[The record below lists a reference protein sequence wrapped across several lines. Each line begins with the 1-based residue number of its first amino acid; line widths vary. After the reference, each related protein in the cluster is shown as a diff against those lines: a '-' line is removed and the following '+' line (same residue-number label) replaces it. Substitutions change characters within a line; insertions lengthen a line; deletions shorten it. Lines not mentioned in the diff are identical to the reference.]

1 MCSDSHKDGKGG
13 RALKRLGLS
22 GNYAIAYAVKM
33 ADVDMIAAYPITPQT
48 TIVEKLSDFVAN
60 GELDAEYVNVESEH
74 SAMSACVG
82 ASLTGARVFT
92 ATSSQ
97 GLAYMHEVLFMASV
111 LRTPIVMANV
121 NRALSAPL
129 NIWNDHSDAMAER
142 DSGWIQL
149 WASSAQEAFDTTI
162 EAFKI
167 AEDIQLP
174 VMVNIDGYIVSHT
187 YEPVTLPDEEEIRK
201 YIPSK
206 PMTNRLSPRLA
217 YSVGVVGPP
226 EYYYE
231 MKYQAIDAM
240 ERSRQRIKDIEA
252 DFNQRFGKRYKGIET
267 YCMDGAEYALV
278 TMGSMTGTARVVAE
292 SLRKEGEK
300 AGVITIRCFR
310 PFLSERLAEV
320 VKWIK
325 GLGVMDRAVTP
336 GGPSNP
342 LFLDVASSLYGA
354 AERPVL
360 QSFVAGLGGRDV
372 STDDFKMMFSKT
384 KDAAKIGRAGPCM
397 YVGLRE

>member
-1 MCSDSHKDGKGG
+1 
-13 RALKRLGLS
+13 LKRLALS
-22 GNYAIAYAVKM
+22 GNYAVAYAVKM
-33 ADVDMIAAYPITPQT
+33 ADVDLIAAYPITPQT

-60 GELDAEYVNVESEH
+60 GELDAEYINVESEH

-97 GLAYMHEVLFMASV
+97 GLAYMHEVLFIASA

-129 NIWNDHSDAMAER
+129 NIWNDHADAMAER

-149 WASSAQEAFDTTI
+149 WASSAQEAFDMTI

-167 AEDIQLP
+167 AEEVLLP
-174 VMVNIDGYIVSHT
+174 VMVNFDGYIVSHT
-187 YEPVTLPDEEEIRK
+187 YEPIMLPDEEEIRR

-206 PMTNRLSPRLA
+206 PLTNRLSPKLA

-231 MKYQAIDAM
+231 MKYQSLDAM
-240 ERSRQRIKDIEA
+240 DRSRQRIREIEA
-252 DFNQRFGKRYKGIET
+252 DFNQNFSKDYKDINT
-267 YCMDGAEYALV
+267 YHMEDAEYALLI
-278 TMGSMTGTARVVAE
+278 MGSMTGTARVVAE
-292 SLRKEGEK
+292 NLRRKGEK
-300 AGVITIRCFR
+300 AGVISIRWFR
-310 PFLSERLAEV
+310 PFPFERLAE
-320 VKWIK
+320 ILK
-325 GLGVMDRAVTP
+325 GVRAVGVMDRAVTP
-336 GGPSNP
+336 GGASNP
-342 LFLDVASSLYGA
+342 LFEDVASGLYGMR
-354 AERPVL
+354 ERPVL

-372 STDDFKMMFSKT
+372 PTDEFEMMFNKT
-384 KDAAKIGRAGPCM
+384 KEAARAGRAGPCI

>member
-1 MCSDSHKDGKGG
+1 M
-13 RALKRLGLS
+13 KRLALS
-22 GNYAIAYAVKM
+22 GNYAVAYAVKM
-33 ADVDMIAAYPITPQT
+33 ADVDLIAAYPITPQT

-60 GELDAEYVNVESEH
+60 GELDAEYINVESEH

-97 GLAYMHEVLFMASV
+97 GLAYMHEVLFIASA

-129 NIWNDHSDAMAER
+129 NIWNDHADAMAER

-149 WASSAQEAFDTTI
+149 WASSAQEAFDMTI

-167 AEDIQLP
+167 AEDVLLP
-174 VMVNIDGYIVSHT
+174 VMVNFDGYIVSHT
-187 YEPVTLPDEEEIRK
+187 YEPLMLPDEEEIRR

-206 PMTNRLSPRLA
+206 PLTNRLSPKLA

-231 MKYQAIDAM
+231 MKYQSLDAM
-240 ERSRQRIKDIEA
+240 DRSRQRIREIEA
-252 DFNQRFGKRYKGIET
+252 DFNQNFSKDYKDINT
-267 YCMDGAEYALV
+267 YHMEDAEYALLI
-278 TMGSMTGTARVVAE
+278 MGSMTGTARVVAE
-292 SLRKEGEK
+292 NLRRKGEK
-300 AGVITIRCFR
+300 AGVISIRWFR
-310 PFLSERLAEV
+310 PFPFERLAE
-320 VKWIK
+320 ILK
-325 GLGVMDRAVTP
+325 GVRAVGVMDRAVTP
-336 GGPSNP
+336 GGASNP
-342 LFLDVASSLYGA
+342 LFEDVASGLYGMK
-354 AERPVL
+354 ERPVL

-372 STDDFKMMFSKT
+372 PTDEFEMMFNKT
-384 KDAAKIGRAGPCM
+384 KEAARAGRAGPCI

>member
-1 MCSDSHKDGKGG
+1 
-13 RALKRLGLS
+13 LKRLALS
-22 GNYAIAYAVKM
+22 GNYAVAYAVKM
-33 ADVDMIAAYPITPQT
+33 ADVDVIAAYPITPQT
-48 TIVEKLSDFVAN
+48 TIVEKLSEFVAN
-60 GELDAEYVNVESEH
+60 GELDSEYINVESEH
-74 SAMSACVG
+74 SAMSACIG

-97 GLAYMHEVLFMASV
+97 GLAYMHEVLFMASA

-149 WASSAQEAFDTTI
+149 WASSAQEAFDMTI

-167 AEDIQLP
+167 AEEVLLP
-174 VMVNIDGYIVSHT
+174 VMVNFDGYIVSHT
-187 YEPVTLPDEEEIRK
+187 YEPLILPDEEEIRR

-206 PMTNRLSPRLA
+206 PLTNRLSPKLA

-231 MKYQAIDAM
+231 MKYQSVDAM
-240 ERSRQRIKDIEA
+240 DRSRQRIRKIEA
-252 DFNQRFGKRYKGIET
+252 DFNQNFRKDYKDINT
-267 YCMDGAEYALV
+267 YHMEDAEYALLI
-278 TMGSMTGTARVVAE
+278 MGSMTGTARVVAE
-292 SLRKEGEK
+292 SLRRKGEK
-300 AGVITIRCFR
+300 AGVISIRWFR
-310 PFLSERLAEV
+310 PFPFERLAE
-320 VKWIK
+320 ILK
-325 GLGVMDRAVTP
+325 GVRAVGVIDRAVTP

-342 LFLDVASSLYGA
+342 LFEDVASGLYGMK
-354 AERPVL
+354 ERPVL

-372 STDDFKMMFSKT
+372 STDEFEMMFNKT
-384 KDAAKIGRAGPCM
+384 KEAARVGRAGPCI

>member
-1 MCSDSHKDGKGG
+1 M
-13 RALKRLGLS
+13 KRLALS
-22 GNYAIAYAVKM
+22 GNYAVAYAVKM
-33 ADVDMIAAYPITPQT
+33 ADVDVIAAYPITPQT
-48 TIVEKLSDFVAN
+48 TIVEKLSEFVAN
-60 GELDAEYVNVESEH
+60 GELDSEYINVESEH
-74 SAMSACVG
+74 SAMSACIG

-97 GLAYMHEVLFMASV
+97 GLAYMHEVLFMASA

-149 WASSAQEAFDTTI
+149 WASSAQEAFDMTI

-167 AEDIQLP
+167 AEEVLLP
-174 VMVNIDGYIVSHT
+174 VMVNFDGYIVSHT
-187 YEPVTLPDEEEIRK
+187 YEPLILPDEEEIRR

-206 PMTNRLSPRLA
+206 PLTNRLSPKLA

-231 MKYQAIDAM
+231 MKYQSVDAM
-240 ERSRQRIKDIEA
+240 DRSRQRIRKIEA
-252 DFNQRFGKRYKGIET
+252 DFNQNFRKDYKDINT
-267 YCMDGAEYALV
+267 YHMEDAEYALLI
-278 TMGSMTGTARVVAE
+278 MGSMTGTARVVAE
-292 SLRKEGEK
+292 SLRRKGEK
-300 AGVITIRCFR
+300 AGVISIRWFR
-310 PFLSERLAEV
+310 PFPFERLAE
-320 VKWIK
+320 ILK
-325 GLGVMDRAVTP
+325 GVRAVGVIDRAVTP

-342 LFLDVASSLYGA
+342 LFEDVASGLYGMK
-354 AERPVL
+354 ERPVL

-372 STDDFKMMFSKT
+372 STDEFEMMFNKT
-384 KDAAKIGRAGPCM
+384 KEAARVGRAGPCI

>member
-1 MCSDSHKDGKGG
+1 M
-13 RALKRLGLS
+13 KRLALS
-22 GNYAIAYAVKM
+22 GNYAVAYAVKM
-33 ADVDMIAAYPITPQT
+33 ADVDLIAAYPITPQT
-48 TIVEKLSDFVAN
+48 TIVEKLSEFVAN
-60 GELDAEYVNVESEH
+60 GELDAEYINVESEH

-97 GLAYMHEVLFMASV
+97 GLAYMHEVLFIASA

-129 NIWNDHSDAMAER
+129 NIWNDHADAMAER

-149 WASSAQEAFDTTI
+149 WASSAQEAFDMTI

-167 AEDIQLP
+167 AEDVLLP
-174 VMVNIDGYIVSHT
+174 VMVNFDGYIVSHT
-187 YEPVTLPDEEEIRK
+187 YEPIMLPDEEEIRR

-206 PMTNRLSPRLA
+206 PLTNRLSPKLA

-231 MKYQAIDAM
+231 MKYQSLDAM
-240 ERSRQRIKDIEA
+240 DRSRQRIREIEA
-252 DFNQRFGKRYKGIET
+252 DFNQNFSKDYKDINT
-267 YCMDGAEYALV
+267 YHMEDAEYALLI
-278 TMGSMTGTARVVAE
+278 MGSMTGTARVVAE
-292 SLRKEGEK
+292 NLRRKGEK
-300 AGVITIRCFR
+300 AGVISIRWFR
-310 PFLSERLAEV
+310 PFPFERLAE
-320 VKWIK
+320 ILK
-325 GLGVMDRAVTP
+325 GVRAVGVMDRAVTP
-336 GGPSNP
+336 GGASNP
-342 LFLDVASSLYGA
+342 LFEDVASGLYGMR
-354 AERPVL
+354 ERPVL

-372 STDDFKMMFSKT
+372 PTDEFEMMFNKT
-384 KDAAKIGRAGPCM
+384 KEAARAGRAGPCI

>member
-1 MCSDSHKDGKGG
+1 
-13 RALKRLGLS
+13 LKRLALS
-22 GNYAIAYAVKM
+22 GNYAVAYAVKM
-33 ADVDMIAAYPITPQT
+33 ADVDLIAAYPITPQT
-48 TIVEKLSDFVAN
+48 TIVEKLSEFVAN
-60 GELDAEYVNVESEH
+60 GELDAEYINVESEH

-97 GLAYMHEVLFMASV
+97 GLAYMHEVLFIASA

-129 NIWNDHSDAMAER
+129 NIWNDHADAMAER

-149 WASSAQEAFDTTI
+149 WASSAQEAFDMTI

-167 AEDIQLP
+167 AEEVLLP
-174 VMVNIDGYIVSHT
+174 VMVNFDGYIVSHT
-187 YEPVTLPDEEEIRK
+187 YEPLILPDEEEIRR

-206 PMTNRLSPRLA
+206 PLTNRLSPKLA

-231 MKYQAIDAM
+231 MKYQSLDAM
-240 ERSRQRIKDIEA
+240 DRSRQRIREIEA
-252 DFNQRFGKRYKGIET
+252 DFNQNFSKDYKDINT
-267 YCMDGAEYALV
+267 YHMEDAEYALLI
-278 TMGSMTGTARVVAE
+278 MGSMTGTARVVAE
-292 SLRKEGEK
+292 NLRRKGEK
-300 AGVITIRCFR
+300 AGVISIRWFR
-310 PFLSERLAEV
+310 PFPFERLAE
-320 VKWIK
+320 ILK
-325 GLGVMDRAVTP
+325 GVRAVGVMDRAVTP
-336 GGPSNP
+336 GGASNP
-342 LFLDVASSLYGA
+342 LFEDVASGLYGMK
-354 AERPVL
+354 ERPVL

-372 STDDFKMMFSKT
+372 PTDEFEMMLNKT
-384 KDAAKIGRAGPCM
+384 KEAARAGHAGPCI

>member
-1 MCSDSHKDGKGG
+1 
-13 RALKRLGLS
+13 LKRLALS
-22 GNYAIAYAVKM
+22 GNYAVAYAVKM
-33 ADVDMIAAYPITPQT
+33 ADVDLIAAYPITPQT
-48 TIVEKLSDFVAN
+48 TIVEKLSEFVAN
-60 GELDAEYVNVESEH
+60 GELDAEYINVESEH

-97 GLAYMHEVLFMASV
+97 GLAYMHEVLFIASA

-129 NIWNDHSDAMAER
+129 TIWNDHADAMAER

-149 WASSAQEAFDTTI
+149 WASSAQEAFDMTI

-167 AEDIQLP
+167 AEEVLLP
-174 VMVNIDGYIVSHT
+174 VMVNFDGYIVSHT
-187 YEPVTLPDEEEIRK
+187 YEPIMLPDEEEIRR

-206 PMTNRLSPRLA
+206 PLTNRLSPKLA

-231 MKYQAIDAM
+231 MKYQSLDAM
-240 ERSRQRIKDIEA
+240 DRSRQRIREIEA
-252 DFNQRFGKRYKGIET
+252 DFNQNFSKDYKDINT
-267 YCMDGAEYALV
+267 YHMEDAEYALLI
-278 TMGSMTGTARVVAE
+278 MGSMTGTARVVAE
-292 SLRKEGEK
+292 NLRRKGEK
-300 AGVITIRCFR
+300 AGVISIRWFR
-310 PFLSERLAEV
+310 PFPFERLAE
-320 VKWIK
+320 ILK
-325 GLGVMDRAVTP
+325 GVRAVGVMDRAVTP
-336 GGPSNP
+336 GGASNP
-342 LFLDVASSLYGA
+342 LFEDVASGLYGMK
-354 AERPVL
+354 ERPVL

-372 STDDFKMMFSKT
+372 PTDEFEMMFNKT
-384 KDAAKIGRAGPCM
+384 KEAARAGRAGPCI

>member
-1 MCSDSHKDGKGG
+1 
-13 RALKRLGLS
+13 LKRLALS
-22 GNYAIAYAVKM
+22 GNYAVAYAVKM
-33 ADVDMIAAYPITPQT
+33 ADVDVIAAYPITPQT
-48 TIVEKLSDFVAN
+48 TIVEKLSEFVAN
-60 GELDAEYVNVESEH
+60 GELDSEYINVESEH

-97 GLAYMHEVLFMASV
+97 GLAYMHEVLFIASA

-129 NIWNDHSDAMAER
+129 NIWNDHADAMAER

-149 WASSAQEAFDTTI
+149 WASSAQEAFDMTI

-167 AEDIQLP
+167 AEEVLLP
-174 VMVNIDGYIVSHT
+174 VMVNFDGYIVSHT
-187 YEPVTLPDEEEIRK
+187 YEPLMLPDEEEVRR

-206 PMTNRLSPRLA
+206 PLTNRLSPKLA

-231 MKYQAIDAM
+231 MKYQSLDAM
-240 ERSRQRIKDIEA
+240 DRSRQRIREIEA
-252 DFNQRFGKRYKGIET
+252 DFNQNFSKDYKDINT
-267 YCMDGAEYALV
+267 YHMEDAEYALLI
-278 TMGSMTGTARVVAE
+278 MGSMTGTARVVAE
-292 SLRKEGEK
+292 NLRRKGEK
-300 AGVITIRCFR
+300 AGVISIRWFR
-310 PFLSERLAEV
+310 PFPFERLAE
-320 VKWIK
+320 ILK
-325 GLGVMDRAVTP
+325 GVRAVGVMDRAVTP
-336 GGPSNP
+336 GGASNP
-342 LFLDVASSLYGA
+342 LFEDVASGLYGMK
-354 AERPVL
+354 ERPVL

-372 STDDFKMMFSKT
+372 PTDEFEMMFNKT
-384 KDAAKIGRAGPCM
+384 KEAARAGRARPCI